1 MLLPKLFIWV
11 SKSFYKKNLLLE
23 YDKNTLTVYE
33 LKKKKNLLLEY
44 DKNTLTVY
52 IWDRYLAWGWG
63 ERVQTVGQY
72 IYYFL
77 VCFLK
82 KYMKKYVE
90 LHDVSTSYKIKLSI
104 YNIW

>member
-63 ERVQTVGQY
+63 GESSNCGTIYLLFLSLFFKKIYEKICWATWCKY
-72 IYYFL
+72 I
-77 VCFLK
+77 
-82 KYMKKYVE
+82 
-90 LHDVSTSYKIKLSI
+90 I
-104 YNIW
+104 